1 MHSTKHMYK
10 ELVWPKILDWLGNI
24 IIIVPI
30 WFIGTLIYCISSH
43 ESFTNVIAIL
53 IGGILGFVLATLL
66 FAMFF
71 IFIAYRQIR
80 RVKQFVRDFPTLS
93 EACYSYQRFHSV
105 DNTLIFFTDE
115 TWEKV
120 LSTHRN
126 R

>member
-1 MHSTKHMYK
+1 MHSTRHMYK
-10 ELVWPKILDWLGNI
+10 ELVWPKILDWLGNL

-30 WFIGTLIYCISSH
+30 WFIGTLIYS
-43 ESFTNVIAIL
+43 TNVIAIL

-80 RVKQFVRDFPTLS
+80 RVKQFVRNFPTLS